1 MLLNEFSQN
10 EKILIICATSGDT
23 GPATLKSFEN
33 LENIKVLCMYPK
45 GGTSAIQELQMR
57 ALDKGNL
64 KVFAIRGDFD
74 DAQRTLK
81 KFACKR
87 NF

>member
-1 MLLNEFSQN
+1 
-10 EKILIICATSGDT
+10 
-23 GPATLKSFEN
+23 
-33 LENIKVLCMYPK
+33 MYPK

-81 KFACKR
+81 FACKR

>member
-1 MLLNEFSQN
+1 
-10 EKILIICATSGDT
+10 
-23 GPATLKSFEN
+23 
-33 LENIKVLCMYPK
+33 MYPK

-81 KFACKR
+81 ICLQKKLLR
-87 NF
+87 TS